1 MAINFKGS
9 PYLDRFDPSKDRTR
23 VLFNPDRPLQQ
34 AELNEMQ
41 SISQYYLKNI
51 GDSIFKD
58 GDKQSGLGFTLTPD
72 TSDTNT
78 KGGILQVNPGYVY
91 VNGKIRYYDSNDTV
105 RLTGVGKEIV
115 GIKLTERIITADED
129 NDLLDQT
136 SDVPSYFSKGADRLE
151 EKLSLTVND
160 PTSATIYTF
169 MDGDLYI
176 QSTNAEMDK
185 INKVLAE
192 RTYDESGSYKVQGFD
207 LFSEGNA
214 EDNDHVSVVIDAG
227 KAYVKG
233 FKVDKPVSTRIS
245 VPKSYELGTAENEST
260 IYNKS
265 NNSISLANTPVNEI
279 KRVTG
284 QVLVDK
290 ERVTRGSTG
299 DSVDYLSN
307 NTAFEVVRVWTE
319 TSPGQTTK
327 EYKQGTDFRLT
338 DGQTIDW
345 SPSGAEPQSGTS
357 YYVSYKYN
365 RRMEVGKDYEVTQ
378 SGEGLSKRWYINFT
392 PSNGAKPIDQTVVL
406 VDYTYYLARKDAV
419 FINQYGDISILPG
432 EPNILRLVT
441 PPLNNDPESLQ
452 LGTVTVMP
460 SSDEAICNAY
470 AITRLSMED
479 LQKVKSRVDNLEYNQ
494 AVNALDD
501 GAMEGQNPLTLRS
514 VFSEGF
520 ISLDKADITHPDFGV
535 VFSFEDAEATLSYT
549 EAVNS
554 PDILTNDSTAHI
566 WGRLITA
573 PFTEERTIY
582 QGQASETL
590 NVNPY
595 NIPNKQG
602 VLKLTPSEDNWI
614 DTNNVTI
621 TEQKTKK
628 VTMKRFWRHNE
639 SYYGDTE
646 HYLYSNLQL
655 DKGQKWS
662 GKSWKYDTT
671 HGRTGT
677 LLESGGQ
684 KTLEEMIE
692 FIRQRDVK
700 FEVKGLNLNDNNLYI
715 LFDGVRCPITPDAGY
730 RKGSADGTIMTDAK
744 GTAKGK
750 FTIPAGIR
758 CGNRE
763 VTLKN
768 ENSTSATTY
777 SAHGRKKTVTDI
789 IIKTRV
795 TVNLVDPLAQS
806 FQYDE
811 NRTISSLGLYFA
823 SKGDKSS
830 NVTVQI
836 RGMGDQGY
844 PNKTVYAETVLN
856 ADDIKVSNNASAE
869 TRVYFDDPMMA
880 EAGKEYAIVIITENS
895 SYTMWVGTRTKPK
908 VDKPNEVISGNPYVQ
923 GVLFSSSNA
932 STWTPHQN
940 SDLKFGVYTS
950 KFNKTAT
957 LEFEPIKN
965 VSADRLVM
973 MSTYLTP
980 EMTGCTWEIKM
991 IMDDMASSTTFD
1003 QLQWAPIGNYQDL
1016 EIQGVVRQVKLRA
1029 TFESNKYIS
1038 PLMSSNDLTFTTFLT
1053 QLTGSYVGRAID
1065 MTEAPYNT
1073 IRFSYEAFLPK
1084 GAKVVPKYS
1093 DDDGKTWKTFST
1105 SPTTVKANN
1114 EFTKYTIDEK
1124 VKSSGKNTK
1133 LQVRLDLST
1142 ENSFLR
1148 PRVRRLMVTTRDE

>member
-9 PYLDRFDPSKDRTR
+9 PYLDRFDPSKDRTK

-41 SISQYYLKNI
+41 SIDQYYLKNL
-51 GDSIFKD
+51 GDAIFKD
-58 GDKQSGLGFTLTPD
+58 GDKQSGLGFTLSEDNVVT
-72 TSDTNT
+72 
-78 KGGILQVNPGYVY
+78 INPGYVY
-91 VNGKIRYYDSNDTV
+91 INGKIRYYDNDDSV
-105 RLTGVGKEIV
+105 KITGVGKETI
-115 GIKLTERIITADED
+115 GIKLTERIITPDED
-129 NDLLDQT
+129 ASLLDQT
-136 SDVPSYFSKGADRLE
+136 SGVPSYFSKGADRLE
-151 EKLSLTVND
+151 EKMTLTVND

-176 QSTNAEMDK
+176 QSTNAEMEK

-192 RTYDESGSYKVQGFD
+192 RTYDESGSYKVSGFE

-214 EDNDHVSVVIDAG
+214 ESDDHVSIVVDAG

-245 VPKSYELGTAENEST
+245 VPKSYDLGTAENEST
-260 IYNKS
+260 VFNKS

-284 QVLVDK
+284 QVLVEK
-290 ERVTRGSTG
+290 ERVTRGAQG
-299 DSVDYLSN
+299 DSQDYLSN

-319 TSPGQTTK
+319 TSPGVTTK
-327 EYKQGTDFRLT
+327 EYKQGEDFRLT

-345 SPSGAEPQSGTS
+345 SPQGQEPSGGTS

-365 RRMEVGKDYEVTQ
+365 KRMEVGKDYEVTTQ
-378 SGEGLSKRWYINFT
+378 GEGLGKRWYINFT

-406 VDYTYYLARKDAV
+406 VDYTYYLARKDSV
-419 FINQYGDISILPG
+419 FINQYGDIAVLPG
-432 EPNILRLVT
+432 EPNIMRLVT
-441 PPLNNDPESLQ
+441 PPPNNDPENLQ
-452 LGTVTVMP
+452 LGTVTILP
-460 SSDEAICNAY
+460 DSDEAVCISF

-479 LQKVKSRVDNLEYNQ
+479 LQKVKTRVDNLEYNE
-494 AVNALDD
+494 AVNALDE

-520 ISLDKADITHPDFGV
+520 ISLDKSDITHPDFGV
-535 VFSFEDAEATLSYT
+535 VFSFEDAEATLAYT
-549 EAVNS
+549 EAVNQ
-554 PDILTNDSTAHI
+554 PKIIPGDTTAHI
-566 WGRLITA
+566 WGRLISA

-614 DTNNVTI
+614 DTENVTI

-628 VTMKRFWRHNE
+628 ITMRRFWRHNE
-639 SYYGDTE
+639 SYFGETE
-646 HYLYSNLQL
+646 QMLYNNLQL
-655 DKGQKWS
+655 DAGQKWGNMQS
-662 GKSWKYDTT
+662 NAGEAYRYDRKY
-671 HGRTGT
+671 GRTGT
-677 LLESGGQ
+677 MLSSGGQ
-684 KTLEEMIE
+684 RTLEEMIE
-692 FIRQRDVK
+692 FIRIRDVS
-700 FEVKGLNLNDNNLYI
+700 FEVTGLNPNDNNLYL
-715 LFDGVRCPITPDAGY
+715 LFDGVRCAITPATGY
-730 RKGSADGTIMTDAK
+730 RKGSEDGTIMTDAK

-768 ENSTSATTY
+768 ANSTSATTY
-777 SAHGRKKTVTDI
+777 TAQGRKKIVQDVI
-789 IIKTRV
+789 IRTRV

-811 NRTISSLGLYFA
+811 SRTISSVGLYFA
-823 SKGDKSS
+823 SKGDKQS
-830 NVTVQI
+830 NVVIQI

-844 PNKTVYAETVLN
+844 PNKTVYAETVMN

-880 EAGKEYAIVIITENS
+880 EGGKEYAIVIITENS
-895 SYTMWVGTRTKPK
+895 DYTMWVGTRTKPK
-908 VDKPNEVISGNPYVQ
+908 IDKPNEVISGNPYVQ

-940 SDLKFGVYTS
+940 SDLKFGIYTS
-950 KFNKTAT
+950 KFNETAT
-957 LEFEPIKN
+957 IEFEPIKD
-965 VSADRLVM
+965 VSADRIVL

-980 EMTGCTWEIKM
+980 ERTGCTWEMKVIL
-991 IMDDMASSTTFD
+991 DDMASSTTFD
-1003 QLQWAPIGNYQDL
+1003 QLNWEPIGNYQDL
-1016 EIQGVVRQVKLRA
+1016 DVLGLARQVKLRA
-1029 TFESNKYIS
+1029 TFESNRYIS

-1053 QLTGSYVGRAID
+1053 ELTGSYIGRAID

-1073 IRFSYEAFLPK
+1073 IRFSYEAFLPR
-1084 GAKVVPKYS
+1084 GTKVVPKYS
-1093 DDDGKTWKTFST
+1093 TDDGKTWNTFTKSA
-1105 SPTTVKANN
+1105 TTTRANN
-1114 EFTKYTIDEK
+1114 EFTRYTIDEK
-1124 VKSSGKNTK
+1124 VNSQTTNTK

>member
-1 MAINFKGS
+1 MAINFKSS
-9 PYLDRFDPSKDRTR
+9 PYLDRFDPTKDRTR

-34 AELNEMQ
+34 SELNEMQ
-41 SISQYYLKNI
+41 SIEQYYLKNL

-58 GDKQSGLGFTLTPD
+58 GDKQSGLGFTLTKD
-72 TSDTNT
+72 NV
-78 KGGILQVNPGYVY
+78 LQVNPGYVY
-91 VNGKIRYYDSNDTV
+91 INGKIRYYSSEDTV
-105 RLTGVGKEIV
+105 KITGVGKETV
-115 GIKLTERIITADED
+115 GIKLTERIITPDED
-129 NDLLDQT
+129 NSLLDQT
-136 SDVPSYFSKGADRLE
+136 SGVPSYFSKGADRLE

-192 RTYDESGSYKVQGFD
+192 RTYDESGSYKVSGFE

-214 EDNDHVSVVIDAG
+214 EDDNHVSVVVDAG

-233 FKVDKPVSTRIS
+233 YKVDKPVSTRIS
-245 VPKSYELGTAENEST
+245 VEKSRELGKAENEST
-260 IYNKS
+260 VFNKS
-265 NNSISLANTPVNEI
+265 SNNITLANTPV
-279 KRVTG
+279 KDVQRVTA

-290 ERVTRGSTG
+290 ERVTRSSTG
-299 DSVDYLSN
+299 DSQDYLSN
-307 NTAFEVVRVWTE
+307 KTAFEVVRVWTE

-327 EYKQGTDFRLT
+327 EYKQGEDYRLT

-345 SPSGAEPQSGTS
+345 SPSGQEPNGGTS

-365 RRMEVGKDYEVTQ
+365 RKMEVGKDYEVSTV
-378 SGEGLSKRWYINFT
+378 GEGVGKRWSINFT
-392 PSNGAKPIDQTVVL
+392 PVNGTKPIDQSVVL

-419 FINQYGDISILPG
+419 FINKFGDIAILKG
-432 EPNILRLVT
+432 EPNIMRLVT
-441 PPLNNDPESLQ
+441 PPLNTDPENLQ
-452 LGTVTVMP
+452 LGTVTVLP
-460 SSDEAICNAY
+460 DSNEAVCISY

-479 LQKVKSRVDNLEYNQ
+479 LQKVKTRVDNLEYNQ

-501 GAMEGQNPLTLRS
+501 GAMEKQNPLTLRS

-520 ISLDKADITHPDFGV
+520 ISLDKADITHPDFGI
-535 VFSFEDAEATLSYT
+535 VFSFDDAEATLAYK
-549 EAVNS
+549 EAVNQ
-554 PDILTNDSTAHI
+554 PKIIQGDTTAHV
-566 WGRLITA
+566 WGRLISA

-614 DTNNVTI
+614 DTQNVTI

-639 SYYGDTE
+639 SYYGETE

-655 DKGQKWS
+655 DKGQEWK
-662 GKSWKYDTT
+662 GKSYAYDRE

-677 LLESGGQ
+677 LLEAGGQ
-684 KTLEEMIE
+684 RTLEEMIE
-692 FIRQRDVK
+692 FIRVRDVS
-700 FEVKGLNLNDNNLYI
+700 FEVNGLNPNDNNLYI
-715 LFDGVRCPITPDAGY
+715 LFDGVRCAITPATGY
-730 RKGSADGTIMTDAK
+730 RKGSEDGTIMSDAK

-768 ENSTSATTY
+768 ANSTSATTY
-777 SAHGRKKTVTDI
+777 TAQGRKKTVQDV

-811 NRTISSLGLYFA
+811 SRIISSLGLYFA

-836 RGMGDQGY
+836 RGMGDTGY
-844 PNKTVYAETVLN
+844 PNKTVYAETVIN
-856 ADDIKVSNNASAE
+856 SDDIKVSNNASAE

-895 SYTMWVGTRTKPK
+895 DYTMWVGTRTKPK
-908 VDKPNEVISGNPYVQ
+908 IDKPNEVISGNPYVQ

-950 KFNKTAT
+950 KFNETAT
-957 LEFEPIKN
+957 IEFEPIKN
-965 VSADRLVM
+965 VSADRLVL

-980 EMTGCTWEIKM
+980 ERTGCTWEIKM
-991 IMDDMASSTTFD
+991 ILDDMATSTTFD
-1003 QLQWAPIGNYQDL
+1003 QLKWEPIGNYQDL
-1016 EIQGVVRQVKLRA
+1016 EVLGLAKQVKLKA

-1038 PLMSSNDLTFTTFLT
+1038 PLLSSNDLTFTTFLT
-1053 QLTGSYVGRAID
+1053 ELKGSYIGRAID

-1084 GAKVVPKYS
+1084 GTNVIPKYS
-1093 DDDGKTWKTFST
+1093 DDDGKTWKTFTKSAQV
-1105 SPTTVKANN
+1105 VKANRDFN
-1114 EFTKYTIDEK
+1114 RYVIDEK
-1124 VKSSGKNTK
+1124 VNQSTKNNK